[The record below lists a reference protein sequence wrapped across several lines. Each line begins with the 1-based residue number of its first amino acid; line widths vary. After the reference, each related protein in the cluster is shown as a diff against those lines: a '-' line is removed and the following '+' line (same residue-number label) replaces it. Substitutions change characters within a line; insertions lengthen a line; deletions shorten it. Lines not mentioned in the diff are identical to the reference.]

1 MENLLSFISEHWVA
15 ILTTLACVIV
25 LVIRLIPTSKTADAL
40 RKILELID
48 FIIPDRKK
56 GGGKFT
62 SKSVSRD

>member
-1 MENLLSFISEHWVA
+1 MNELLEFLSVHYMA
-15 ILTTLACVIV
+15 ILTTFACVIV
-25 LVIRLIPTSKTADAL
+25 LAIRLIPTSKTADVL
-40 RKILELID
+40 RKILELFD